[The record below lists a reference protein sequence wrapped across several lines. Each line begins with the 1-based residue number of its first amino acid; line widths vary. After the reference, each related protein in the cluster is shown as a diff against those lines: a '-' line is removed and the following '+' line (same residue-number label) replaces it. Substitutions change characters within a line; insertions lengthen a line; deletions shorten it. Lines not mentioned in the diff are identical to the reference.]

1 MSSTSTTD
9 DDRSSGSGRQSLP
22 LLLGALGLPGVL
34 LITATTAML
43 IGLPFGAD
51 PLWTVEPMTLAEAAA
66 LRDNGEVVRL
76 IASGQDVNAPSAVRP
91 DILSARS
98 LVITPI
104 EAAVAAERAD
114 MVELLLEQGARLDA
128 ILWTRLMCFS
138 ASAEIDDVRALLE
151 PRRPEGSVEN
161 CDGIEIGW

>member
-1 MSSTSTTD
+1 V
-9 DDRSSGSGRQSLP
+9 
-22 LLLGALGLPGVL
+22 LLLICALGLPGVL
-34 LITATTAML
+34 LIAATTAML

-51 PLWTVEPMTLAEAAA
+51 PLWEVETITLAEAAA

-76 IASGQDVNAPSAVRP
+76 IESGEDVNATSPVRQ

-98 LVITPI
+98 LVLTPI

-114 MVELLLEQGARLDA
+114 MVELLLDQGARLDA

-138 ASAEIDDVRALLE
+138 ASVEADDVQALLE
-151 PRRPEGSVEN
+151 PRRPEGSVED